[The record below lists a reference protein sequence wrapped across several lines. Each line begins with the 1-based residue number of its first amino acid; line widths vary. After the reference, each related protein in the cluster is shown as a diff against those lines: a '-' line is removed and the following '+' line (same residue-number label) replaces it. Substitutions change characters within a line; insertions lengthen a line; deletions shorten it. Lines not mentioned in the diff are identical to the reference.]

1 MPLVATSIVSVVKLS
16 QKLPGESMAPFK
28 SVHPTPCK
36 GSLCFVV
43 AVSADVWPTAGSI
56 AMLVNTPGEE
66 GHVGPLRKD
75 APTVFSRSLR

>member
-1 MPLVATSIVSVVKLS
+1 
-16 QKLPGESMAPFK
+16 MAPFK
-28 SVHPTPCK
+28 SVHPTPCRWRT

-43 AVSADVWPTAGSI
+43 AVSADVWPTADSI